1 MKLLSAETGLGSATN
16 ISKAPVVR
24 VYNSDSSTV
33 TLTRKNDVGTVIGTH
48 SLPAGKV
55 IYCQKAYTDT
65 LEGGAALKA
74 TAIGYSEMLDIITLG
89 GGEDPFTGVTDD
101 LVIHFDAG
109 RASSYAG
116 SGTTWNDVSGSGSN
130 ATLTSDLAANYS
142 SNDGGYFE
150 FTKDLGEYATF
161 ALGSAGQ
168 FGTGQF
174 SIEFWANIKHHTGSP
189 YVFDFRNTTQT
200 SGPFGF
206 VHGATNRMTFNTGTS
221 NLFWNTSGNPQ
232 HPVGSFYGWK
242 QYIIRRTGQYIA
254 LYINN
259 VLEGQVSCEDN
270 MNVSFTES
278 QIGIERDKD
287 NVNTC
292 FQGYLSIL
300 RIYKGR
306 GLSANERITNF
317 NADKDRYGL

>member
-1 MKLLSAETGLGSATN
+1 MKVLSAETSLGSATN
-16 ISKAPVVR
+16 ISKDPVVR
-24 VYNSDSSTV
+24 VYNSDSSDV
-33 TLTRKNDVGTVIGTH
+33 TLTRKDAGGTVIGTY
-48 SLPAGKV
+48 SLPADKV

-74 TAIGYSEMLDIITLG
+74 TAIGYSEMLDIVTLG
-89 GGEDPFTGVTDD
+89 GGEDPFTGVTDN

-116 SGTTWNDVSGSGSN
+116 SGTTWNDVSGSGAN

-150 FTKDLGEYATF
+150 FTKDLDEYATF
-161 ALGSAGQ
+161 PLGSAGQ
-168 FGTGQF
+168 FGTGEF
-174 SIEFWANIKHHTGSP
+174 SIEFWANIKHHTGAP

-200 SGPFGF
+200 SGPYAF
-206 VHGATNRMTFNTGTS
+206 VHGSKDRMSFNTGTT
-221 NLFWNTSGNPQ
+221 NLFWNTTGNPQ
-232 HPVGSFYGWK
+232 HPVGSFNGWK
-242 QYIIRRTGQYIA
+242 QYIIRRTGSYIA

-259 VLEGQVSCEDN
+259 VLEAQALCEDN
-270 MNVSFTES
+270 INVSFTES

-300 RIYKGR
+300 RIYKGK
-306 GLSANERITNF
+306 GLSAIERITNF